1 MGRKEENIKKAQTLL
16 HLKDRIR
23 NIGTA
28 AHIDHGKCIGPN
40 ARVWVDGQWLR
51 AVDLWKRFQD
61 EPEVENHQEADVR
74 NVVHASLWTRSIDIR
89 TGDTSFAQITHV
101 WRLRAREPL
110 IEIETRDG
118 RRIRTTPEHKFVT
131 AVGHSLSFREARELE
146 PGIMLAVPRRLPSR
160 TDDDGW
166 ADLEGEILALL
177 ASDPRFLFELTEAG
191 RTLLG
196 VSGKIRGPA
205 LLSAARMTGVPF
217 DHLYRLVWRVTYRLT
232 KGRTKSA
239 SPMYLPKRD
248 AMEHVFR
255 FFGLLYGDGD
265 GNGFLH
271 GADELILREALATL
285 QGLVPRPAIAR
296 HPPRVPRVEMRSKT
310 LLMFLHGVFGYPLR
324 NKARSMHLPALLF
337 TAPLPLAAAFV
348 QGYLDADGT
357 VERGRRAVSASS
369 ASESFL
375 DDLQLLLLRFGVRAI
390 LDRRA
395 GKTTLYISG
404 KKNLERIPRF
414 KDSEKAALRDK
425 LEERAGPSYVVDL
438 LPVDWSRL
446 HARSWKT
453 RMYANLEQR
462 PSAASLLSMVDVDL
476 PALEPVL
483 NEEVAFVEI
492 RAVRRAIEEY
502 VYDFSVPGPRNF
514 VAEGLFVHNTT
525 LSDSLI
531 AGAGMISEELAG
543 QQLFMDYDEQEQA
556 RGITINAAIASM
568 VHDFEGGQ
576 YLINLIDTPGH
587 VDFGGDVTR
596 AMRAIDGVIILVD
609 SVEGI
614 MPQTET
620 VIRQAL
626 KERVRPALFINKV
639 DRLVNELKISP
650 DQMQQRFTKIITEVN
665 NRIRKWLPED
675 MGEKWMVH
683 VEAGSV
689 AFGSAYHKWALSVPF
704 MKKSGITFKDVYKH
718 CQEGTMKELAKKAPL
733 HSVVLNM
740 VIRHLPNPLEAQ
752 KIRIPIIWKGDME
765 SPVGKAMLSVDENG
779 PVGFM
784 VTKIIV
790 DPQAGE
796 VAAGRLFSG
805 KIRRGQELWVIGM
818 PKPQRAQTVAMI
830 VGPDRI
836 PVDEIDAGNV
846 VAVVGLKDAIA
857 GSTVSDDKE
866 MQTFEKIVH
875 YSDPVVTIAVEAK
888 STSDL
893 PRLVEALRLIAKAD
907 PSIVVEINQETGE
920 HLISGMGE
928 LHLEITIYRVQND
941 YKIPVTTSP
950 PIVVYREGVR
960 DKGGP
965 FEGKSPNK
973 HNRFYMEVEPLEDK
987 VVQAIRSGE
996 IASGQRIKD
1005 SKALAKK
1012 LEELGMERNE
1022 SKNVVW
1028 IQDTNML
1035 LDATKGIQYLHETM
1049 ELIKEAYIEAM
1060 GKGPLAGEKAM
1071 GLKVRLVD
1079 AKLHE
1084 DSVHRG
1090 PAQVIPAARSSIY
1103 GAMVQG
1109 GRILLEPIQKVF
1121 INVPQDFM
1129 GSALGEIQSR
1139 RGVIEDINQEGEITV
1154 IHAKAPVAEMFG
1166 FASAIRSATQGRALW
1181 STENSGFEAVPGN
1194 LQSEVVRAIRTR
1206 KGLPPEPYDEA
1217 YYAA

>member
-1 MGRKEENIKKAQTLL
+1 MGRKEENIKKAQALL

-28 AHIDHGKCIGPN
+28 AHIDHGK
-40 ARVWVDGQWLR
+40 
-51 AVDLWKRFQD
+51 
-61 EPEVENHQEADVR
+61 
-74 NVVHASLWTRSIDIR
+74 
-89 TGDTSFAQITHV
+89 
-101 WRLRAREPL
+101 
-110 IEIETRDG
+110 
-118 RRIRTTPEHKFVT
+118 
-131 AVGHSLSFREARELE
+131 
-146 PGIMLAVPRRLPSR
+146 
-160 TDDDGW
+160 
-166 ADLEGEILALL
+166 
-177 ASDPRFLFELTEAG
+177 
-191 RTLLG
+191 
-196 VSGKIRGPA
+196 
-205 LLSAARMTGVPF
+205 
-217 DHLYRLVWRVTYRLT
+217 
-232 KGRTKSA
+232 
-239 SPMYLPKRD
+239 
-248 AMEHVFR
+248 
-255 FFGLLYGDGD
+255 
-265 GNGFLH
+265 
-271 GADELILREALATL
+271 
-285 QGLVPRPAIAR
+285 
-296 HPPRVPRVEMRSKT
+296 
-310 LLMFLHGVFGYPLR
+310 
-324 NKARSMHLPALLF
+324 
-337 TAPLPLAAAFV
+337 
-348 QGYLDADGT
+348 
-357 VERGRRAVSASS
+357 
-369 ASESFL
+369 
-375 DDLQLLLLRFGVRAI
+375 
-390 LDRRA
+390 
-395 GKTTLYISG
+395 
-404 KKNLERIPRF
+404 
-414 KDSEKAALRDK
+414 
-425 LEERAGPSYVVDL
+425 
-438 LPVDWSRL
+438 
-446 HARSWKT
+446 
-453 RMYANLEQR
+453 
-462 PSAASLLSMVDVDL
+462 
-476 PALEPVL
+476 
-483 NEEVAFVEI
+483 
-492 RAVRRAIEEY
+492 
-502 VYDFSVPGPRNF
+502 
-514 VAEGLFVHNTT
+514 TT

-683 VEAGSV
+683 VEGGSV

-752 KIRIPIIWKGDME
+752 KIRIPIIWKGDTE
-765 SPVGKAMLSVDENG
+765 S
-779 PVGFM
+779 
-784 VTKIIV
+784 T
-790 DPQAGE
+790 
-796 VAAGRLFSG
+796 
-805 KIRRGQELWVIGM
+805 
-818 PKPQRAQTVAMI
+818 
-830 VGPDRI
+830 
-836 PVDEIDAGNV
+836 
-846 VAVVGLKDAIA
+846 
-857 GSTVSDDKE
+857 DDKG
-866 MQTFEKIVH
+866 MQTFGKIVH
-875 YSDPVVTIAVEAK
+875 YSDPVVTIAGEAK

-893 PRLVEALRLIAKAD
+893 PRLVEALRRIAKAD

-960 DKGGP
+960 GNGGP

-973 HNRFYMEVEPLEDK
+973 HNRFYMEVEPLEAK
-987 VVQAIRSGE
+987 VVDAIRAGE
-996 IASGQRIKD
+996 IAAGQRIKD

-1012 LEELGMERNE
+1012 LEELGMDRNE
-1022 SKNVVW
+1022 SKSVVW
-1028 IQDTNML
+1028 IHDTNML
-1035 LDATKGIQYLHETM
+1035 IDATKGIQYLHETM

-1060 GKGPLAGEKAM
+1060 VKGPLAGEKAM
-1071 GLKVRLVD
+1071 GLKVRLGD

-1129 GSALGEIQSR
+1129 GAALGEIQSR

-1181 STENSGFEAVPGN
+1181 STENSGFEPVPPN